1 MSPGSPASSGSP
13 APPGTPARRL
23 AAYAA
28 VGSLARAANAG
39 LPTAII
45 LGVLAAGGSASEG
58 SLILAA
64 VTAIAGIVGPLVGA
78 LMDRAV
84 HPRRGYALAILCLAA
99 CSAALAVGVGS
110 WPLGVLML
118 IAGVAGLFHPMLTGA
133 WSAQLRRV
141 VPDVAPARAYAVD
154 TGTYNIGDIVG
165 PAIVGIA
172 YVYDANTPG
181 TASLEVVVILYL
193 LAALVL
199 PLVPIPSRVA
209 SEMPDEPAPLLHA
222 VRSLTV
228 FWHSVSLRRS
238 TIISTLAFV
247 GIAGLVIGAPLM
259 GADLAGDPG
268 VGALLLAVVAGGAL
282 LGSVV
287 FARRPVRRQGPGT
300 MVVIPTLGLGVAFA
314 ALALVP
320 SMPVAF
326 AVGVILGFLEAPQL
340 TAVLQVRDRE
350 APSHVRSLVFVAA
363 TSLKTGAFAL
373 GSVLAAGLVEFGWRP
388 LLLGSAVIE
397 ILAVVV
403 GLFLAGHRRPPYR
416 GALPSATSEG

>member
-1 MSPGSPASSGSP
+1 MPT
-13 APPGTPARRL
+13 GTPTRRL
-23 AAYAA
+23 SAYAA

-58 SLILAA
+58 SLIVAS

-84 HPRRGYALAILCLAA
+84 HPRRGYALAILSLAA

-118 IAGVAGLFHPMLTGA
+118 IAGAAGLFHPRLTGA

-141 VPDVAPARAYAVD
+141 VPDVAPARAYSVD
-154 TGTYNIGDIVG
+154 VATYNVGDIVG

-172 YVYDANTPG
+172 YVYDSYTPG
-181 TASLEVVVILYL
+181 AASLEVAVVLYL

-199 PLVPIPSRVA
+199 PLVPIPSRTP
-209 SEMPDEPAPLLHA
+209 EELPDESQRLVPS
-222 VRSLTV
+222 VRALSV

-259 GADLAGDPG
+259 GQDLAGDAG
-268 VGALLLAVVAGGAL
+268 IGALLLAVVAAGAL

-287 FARRPVRRQGPGT
+287 FARRPARQGPGT
-300 MVVIPTLGLGVAFA
+300 IVVVTTLGLGVAFA
-314 ALALVP
+314 ALAVVP

-326 AVGVILGFLEAPQL
+326 AVAAILGFLEAPQL
-340 TAVLQVRDRE
+340 SAVLQVRDRE
-350 APSHVRSLVFVAA
+350 SPAHVRSLVFVAA
-363 TSLKTGAFAL
+363 TSLKTGAFAV
-373 GSVLAAGLVEFGWRP
+373 GSVLAAALVELGWRP

-397 ILAVVV
+397 ILAVIA
-403 GLFLAGHRRPPYR
+403 GLLIAGHRRPAGRPR
-416 GALPSATSEG
+416 RP

>member
-1 MSPGSPASSGSP
+1 MPTGS
-13 APPGTPARRL
+13 PARRL
-23 AAYAA
+23 TAYGA

-58 SLILAA
+58 SLIVAA
-64 VTAIAGIVGPLVGA
+64 VTAVAGIVGPLVGA

-84 HPRRGYALAILCLAA
+84 HPKRGYALAILCLAA
-99 CSAALAVGVGS
+99 GSAALAVGVGS

-118 IAGVAGLFHPMLTGA
+118 IAGAAGLFHPMLTGA

-154 TGTYNIGDIVG
+154 VGTYNVGDIVG

-181 TASLEVVVILYL
+181 AASLEVVFVLYL
-193 LAALVL
+193 LAAAAL
-199 PLVPIPSRVA
+199 PFVPIPPRTA
-209 SEMPDEPAPLLHA
+209 AEIPDEPQPLLHA

-238 TIISTLAFV
+238 TIISTLAFI
-247 GIAGLVIGAPLM
+247 GIAGLVIGAPLI
-259 GADLAGDPG
+259 GLDLAGDAG
-268 VGALLLAVVAGGAL
+268 IGALLLAVVAAGAL
-282 LGSVV
+282 VGSVL
-287 FARRPVRRQGPGT
+287 FARRPVRSQGPGT
-300 MVVIPTLGLGVAFA
+300 IVVVTTLGLGLAFA
-314 ALALVP
+314 ALAAVP
-320 SMPVAF
+320 TMAVAF
-326 AVGVILGFLEAPQL
+326 VVAAILGFLEAPQL

-350 APSHVRSLVFVAA
+350 APPHLRSLVFVAA

-373 GSVLAAGLVEFGWRP
+373 GSVIAAALVEWGWRP
-388 LLLGSAVIE
+388 LLIGSAVIE
-397 ILAVVV
+397 VLAVAA
-403 GLFLAGHRRPPYR
+403 GLLIAGRRRPPYR
-416 GALPSATSEG
+416 GALPPTTVEG

>member
-1 MSPGSPASSGSP
+1 LEGSAPSGAPGK
-13 APPGTPARRL
+13 RL
-23 AAYAA
+23 TAYAA

-58 SLILAA
+58 SLIVAA
-64 VTAIAGIVGPLVGA
+64 VTAIAGVVGPLVGA
-78 LMDRAV
+78 FMDRAV
-84 HPRRGYALAILCLAA
+84 HPRRGYALAIVCLAA
-99 CSAALAVGVGS
+99 CSAALSIGVGS
-110 WPLGVLML
+110 WPLGLLML

-141 VPDVAPARAYAVD
+141 VPDVAPARAYSVD
-154 TGTYNIGDIVG
+154 VATYNVGDIIG
-165 PAIVGIA
+165 PAIVGVA

-181 TASLEVVVILYL
+181 AASLEVVVILYL

-199 PLVPIPSRVA
+199 PLVPIPARTA
-209 SEMPDEPAPLLHA
+209 AELPDESQRLLRS
-222 VRSLTV
+222 VRALNV

-259 GADLAGDPG
+259 GQDLAGDAG
-268 VGALLLAVVAGGAL
+268 IGALLLAVVAGGAL

-287 FARRPVRRQGPGT
+287 FARRPSRQGPGT
-300 MVVIPTLGLGVAFA
+300 IVVVTTLALGLAFA

-326 AVGVILGFLEAPQL
+326 AVAAVLGFLEAPQL
-340 TAVLQVRDRE
+340 SAVLQVRDRE
-350 APSHVRSLVFVAA
+350 SPAQVRSLVFVAA
-363 TSLKTGAFAL
+363 TSLKTGAFAV
-373 GSVLAAGLVEFGWRP
+373 GSVLAAALVGLGWRP

-397 ILAVVV
+397 ILAVMI
-403 GLFLAGHRRPPYR
+403 GLLVAGHQRPVGRPGR
-416 GALPSATSEG
+416 P

>member
-1 MSPGSPASSGSP
+1 MTGSS
-13 APPGTPARRL
+13 TRRL
-23 AAYAA
+23 TAYAA

-45 LGVLAAGGSASEG
+45 LGVLAAGGSPSEG
-58 SLILAA
+58 SLIVAA
-64 VTAIAGIVGPLVGA
+64 VAGIAGIVGPLVGA
-78 LMDRAV
+78 LIDRAI
-84 HPRRGYALAILCLAA
+84 HPRRGYAVAILSLGA
-99 CSAALAVGVGS
+99 CSVALAFGVDS

-154 TGTYNIGDIVG
+154 TATYNLGDILG

-172 YVYDANTPG
+172 YVYDAQTPG
-181 TASLEVVVILYL
+181 AASLEVVAVMYL
-193 LAALVL
+193 LAAIVL
-199 PLVPIPSRVA
+199 PLVPL
-209 SEMPDEPAPLLHA
+209 PARTDGGSTEETPPLRHA
-222 VRSLTV
+222 VRELTV

-259 GADLAGDPG
+259 GEDLAGDAG
-268 VGALLLAVVAGGAL
+268 IGALLLAVAAAGAL
-282 LGSVV
+282 LGSIV
-287 FARRPVRRQGPGT
+287 FARRPARQGPGT
-300 MVVIPTLGLGVAFA
+300 MVVVTTLGLGLAFA
-314 ALALVP
+314 ALAAVP
-320 SMPVAF
+320 SMALAFSVA
-326 AVGVILGFLEAPQL
+326 AVLGFLQAPQL

-350 APSHVRSLVFVAA
+350 SPPHVRSLIFVAA

-373 GSVLAAGLVEFGWRP
+373 GSILAAALVEWGWRS

-397 ILAVVV
+397 ILAVMI
-403 GLFLAGHRRPPYR
+403 GLLVAGRPSRPRRAGRPYR
-416 GALPSATSEG
+416 GASPSTTVEG

>member
-1 MSPGSPASSGSP
+1 MTGSS
-13 APPGTPARRL
+13 TRRL
-23 AAYAA
+23 TTYAA
-28 VGSLARAANAG
+28 VGSLGRAANAG

-45 LGVLAAGGSASEG
+45 LGVLAAGGTASEG
-58 SLILAA
+58 SLIVAS
-64 VTAIAGIVGPLVGA
+64 VTAIAGIIGPLVGA

-84 HPRRGYALAILCLAA
+84 HPKRGYALAILSLAA

-118 IAGVAGLFHPMLTGA
+118 IAGIAGLFHPMLTGA

-141 VPDVAPARAYAVD
+141 VPDVVPSRAYSVD
-154 TGTYNIGDIVG
+154 VATYNVGDIVG

-181 TASLEVVVILYL
+181 AASLEVAVLLYL

-199 PLVPIPSRVA
+199 PLVPIPSRSA
-209 SEMPDEPAPLLHA
+209 DELPEEPQPLLHA
-222 VRSLTV
+222 VRSLTI

-259 GADLAGDPG
+259 GEDLAGDAG
-268 VGALLLAVVAGGAL
+268 IGALLLAVVAAGAL

-287 FARRPVRRQGPGT
+287 FARRPIRQGPGT
-300 MVVIPTLGLGVAFA
+300 MVVVTTLGLGLAFA
-314 ALALVP
+314 ALAVVP
-320 SMPVAF
+320 SMPIAF
-326 AVGVILGFLEAPQL
+326 AVGVLLGFLEAPQL
-340 TAVLQVRDRE
+340 SAVLQVRDRE
-350 APSHVRSLVFVAA
+350 SPTHLRSLVFVAA

-373 GSVLAAGLVEFGWRP
+373 GSVLAAALVEWGWRP

-397 ILAVVV
+397 ILAVLI
-403 GLFLAGHRRPPYR
+403 GLLVSGRRGP
-416 GALPSATSEG
+416 LTSPSRT

>member
-1 MSPGSPASSGSP
+1 MPTGTSTLPGSPA
-13 APPGTPARRL
+13 RRL
-23 AAYAA
+23 TAYAA

-58 SLILAA
+58 SLIVAA

-78 LMDRAV
+78 LMDRAI
-84 HPRRGYALAILCLAA
+84 HPRRGYAFAILCLAA
-99 CSAALAVGVGS
+99 CSTALAVGVGS
-110 WPLGVLML
+110 WPLGVLMV

-141 VPDVAPARAYAVD
+141 VPDVLPARAYAVD
-154 TGTYNIGDIVG
+154 TGTYNVGDIVG

-172 YVYDANTPG
+172 YVYDAYTPG
-181 TASLEVVVILYL
+181 AASLEVVVVLYL
-193 LAALVL
+193 IAALVL
-199 PLVPIPSRVA
+199 PLVPIPARTA
-209 SEMPDEPAPLLHA
+209 AEIPDEPEPLLHA

-228 FWHSVSLRRS
+228 FWHSVPLRRS
-238 TIISTLAFV
+238 TIISSFAFI

-259 GADLAGDPG
+259 GADLAGDAG
-268 VGALLLAVVAGGAL
+268 IGALLLAVVACGAL

-287 FARRPVRRQGPGT
+287 FARHPVRHGPGT
-300 MVVIPTLGLGVAFA
+300 MVVVTTLGLGVAFA

-320 SMPVAF
+320 TMALAFVVAAF
-326 AVGVILGFLEAPQL
+326 LGFLEAPQL

-350 APSHVRSLVFVAA
+350 SPPHLRSLIFVAA

-373 GSVLAAGLVEFGWRP
+373 GSVLAAALVELGWRP
-388 LLLGSAVIE
+388 LLLGSAMIE
-397 ILAVVV
+397 ILAV
-403 GLFLAGHRRPPYR
+403 GLGLLIAGHRRPPYR
-416 GALPSATSEG
+416 GALPSTTVEG

>member
-1 MSPGSPASSGSP
+1 MPSGSSTLSGSP
-13 APPGTPARRL
+13 ARRL
-23 AAYAA
+23 TAYAA

-45 LGVLAAGGSASEG
+45 LGVLAVGGSASEG
-58 SLILAA
+58 SLIVAA

-78 LMDRAV
+78 LMDRAI
-84 HPRRGYALAILCLAA
+84 HPKRGYAIAILCMAV

-110 WPLGVLML
+110 WPLGVLMA
-118 IAGVAGLFHPMLTGA
+118 ISGVAGLFHPMLTGA

-172 YVYDANTPG
+172 YVYDAYTPG
-181 TASLEVVVILYL
+181 AASLEVVVVLYL
-193 LAALVL
+193 VAALVL
-199 PLVPIPSRVA
+199 PLVPIPARTA
-209 SEMPDEPAPLLHA
+209 AEIPDEPKPLLHA

-228 FWHSVSLRRS
+228 FWHSVPLRRS
-238 TIISTLAFV
+238 TIISSFAFI

-259 GADLAGDPG
+259 GADLAGDAG
-268 VGALLLAVVAGGAL
+268 IGALLLAVVACGAL

-287 FARRPVRRQGPGT
+287 FARRPARQGPGT
-300 MVVIPTLGLGVAFA
+300 MVVITTLGLGVAFA

-320 SMPVAF
+320 TMALAFVVAAF
-326 AVGVILGFLEAPQL
+326 LGFLEAPQL

-350 APSHVRSLVFVAA
+350 SPPHLRSLIFVAA

-373 GSVLAAGLVEFGWRP
+373 GSVLAAALVELGWRP

-397 ILAVVV
+397 VVAV
-403 GLFLAGHRRPPYR
+403 GLGLLIAGHRRPPYR
-416 GALPSATSEG
+416 GALPSTTVEG

>member
-1 MSPGSPASSGSP
+1 M
-13 APPGTPARRL
+13 
-23 AAYAA
+23 
-28 VGSLARAANAG
+28 ARAANAG
-39 LPTAII
+39 LPTAVI

-58 SLILAA
+58 SLIVAA
-64 VTAIAGIVGPLVGA
+64 VTAVAGIVGPLVGA

-84 HPRRGYALAILCLAA
+84 HPRRGYALAIISLAA

-154 TGTYNIGDIVG
+154 VGTYNVGDIVG

-181 TASLEVVVILYL
+181 AASLEVVVLLYIV
-193 LAALVL
+193 AALVL
-199 PLVPIPSRVA
+199 PLVPIPVRTAAEV
-209 SEMPDEPAPLLHA
+209 PDEPQPLRHA
-222 VRSLTV
+222 VRSLSV

-238 TIISTLAFV
+238 TIISSIAFI

-259 GADLAGDPG
+259 GEDLVGDAGI
-268 VGALLLAVVAGGAL
+268 GALLLAVVAAGAL

-287 FARRPVRRQGPGT
+287 FARRPVRGHGPGT
-300 MVVIPTLGLGVAFA
+300 VIVVTTLGLGVAFA

-320 SMPVAF
+320 TMALAFIVA
-326 AVGVILGFLEAPQL
+326 AILGFLEAPQL

-350 APSHVRSLVFVAA
+350 SPSHIRSLVFVAA

-373 GSVLAAGLVEFGWRP
+373 GAVIAAALVELGWRP

-397 ILAVVV
+397 ILAVVL
-403 GLFLAGHRRPPYR
+403 GLLIAGHRRPPYR
-416 GALPSATSEG
+416 GAIPTTTAEG